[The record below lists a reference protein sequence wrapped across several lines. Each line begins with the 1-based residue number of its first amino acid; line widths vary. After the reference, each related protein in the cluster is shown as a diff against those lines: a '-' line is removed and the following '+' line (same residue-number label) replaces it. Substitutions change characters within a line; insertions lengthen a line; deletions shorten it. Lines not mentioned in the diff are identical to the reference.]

1 MAIYLGSRYEN
12 STVDF
17 LAYRSTET
25 AAPVVFYQFPDIGR
39 ITYSEY
45 SWKDGDRMDQVAT
58 KFYRYP
64 ELWWL
69 VAQANP
75 QINDHSKIPAGAVLR
90 IPVV

>member
-17 LAYRSTET
+17 LAYRSTEA
-25 AAPVVFYQFPDIGR
+25 AAPVVFYQFPEIGE

-45 SWKDGDRMDQVAT
+45 TWQEGDRMDQVAS

-69 VAQANP
+69 VAQNNP
-75 QINDHSKIPAGAVLR
+75 QIDDHQKIPAGTVLR
-90 IPVV
+90 IPIV